1 MVQLIYGLRSSFKSL
16 AEWVDIPVG
25 VTAQISGHK
34 PSALVERHYTVRPI
48 DMLKEELQ
56 EYKNWLLKEAKI
68 TL

>member
-34 PSALVERHYTVRPI
+34 PSALAEKHYTVHPM
-48 DMLKEELQ
+48 DMLRGHL
-56 EYKNWLLKEAKI
+56 
-68 TL
+68 